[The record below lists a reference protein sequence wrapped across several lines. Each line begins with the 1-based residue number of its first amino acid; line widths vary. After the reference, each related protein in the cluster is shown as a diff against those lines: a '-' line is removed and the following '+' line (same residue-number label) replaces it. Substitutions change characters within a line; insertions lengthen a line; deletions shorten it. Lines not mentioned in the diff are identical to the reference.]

1 MTLGEKIRYY
11 REKQKI
17 GQEHLAA
24 LSHISVSTIRKYE
37 ADERNPKEDQL
48 ERLAHAL
55 HVGASVLRDHKIDDF
70 TDVVPVIFEIGE
82 KSGILFEGEKDEQ
95 GKYIPETFSIK
106 FSDPRVMQFLIEL
119 ASKKD
124 EIESVIEASRFIK
137 DSATSELVENRLDEL
152 SLELE
157 DEVVLGNVV
166 KGEYILDCIE
176 DYREE
181 AENNLRSLEI
191 QTYTDALMII
201 KNLVHSP
208 IVIECLGVWERIWEG
223 KAYFT
228 INADSINDSSDKK
241 IFLEFLSVFFFYGN
255 NGYKT
260 ECFGFREDGVMY
272 YRFIIYDRKLAQA
285 LSIINDVIDHEK
297 TGFYKENDQD
307 TIDLFE
313 KNIKTRMSTYGLIKP
328 LV

>member
-1 MTLGEKIRYY
+1 MRVFL
-11 REKQKI
+11 
-17 GQEHLAA
+17 
-24 LSHISVSTIRKYE
+24 
-37 ADERNPKEDQL
+37 
-48 ERLAHAL
+48 L
-55 HVGASVLRDHKIDDF
+55 H
-70 TDVVPVIFEIGE
+70 
-82 KSGILFEGEKDEQ
+82 
-95 GKYIPETFSIK
+95 
-106 FSDPRVMQFLIEL
+106 
-119 ASKKD
+119 
-124 EIESVIEASRFIK
+124 
-137 DSATSELVENRLDEL
+137 
-152 SLELE
+152 
-157 DEVVLGNVV
+157 
-166 KGEYILDCIE
+166 
-176 DYREE
+176 
-181 AENNLRSLEI
+181 
-191 QTYTDALMII
+191 
-201 KNLVHSP
+201 
-208 IVIECLGVWERIWEG
+208 
-223 KAYFT
+223 FT